1 MSNTSNSDSIRSL
14 LYQKN
19 RSMKS
24 RKKILIFNLNGRGWM
39 LHYSSQFSNALSK
52 NHDIRVIVPSYADTS
67 LYSSTIELWKIRT
80 NPTLASFII
89 DSVNIFSHISLI
101 TKIWRFRPDIIQIM
115 DNHPWYFFY
124 PILWK
129 ILGAKIF
136 VIQHDPFP
144 HSGEKKWLFHQV
156 AIWVN
161 AFLRKCTDTLI
172 IHGEKM
178 KEKII
183 ETYKVP
189 REKVISI
196 YHGSYDIF
204 PEWGKHVSKRPNSF
218 LFFWRIVEYKWLD
231 TLLEALILLEKD
243 RIPYYLTIAW
253 DGPLTKYED
262 LIKKIDPTHITL
274 ENRFIDDN
282 EITSFFAWSH
292 FVVLPYRDATASWII
307 PLAYSFHLPVIAT
320 DVGVLSEYVKDGET
334 GFLIKKD
341 DPALLAESIK
351 KLLTDTRLAETLWES
366 SFQFQKEYL
375 SWEGIVKMVY
385 S

>member
-89 DSVNIFSHISLI
+89 DSVNIFSHIRLI

-124 PILWK
+124 LFLWK
-129 ILGAKIF
+129 IFGAKIF

-178 KEKII
+178 KEKVI
-183 ETYKVP
+183 EIYKIP
-189 REKVISI
+189 REKVMSI
-196 YHGSYDIF
+196 YHGSYDLF
-204 PEWGKHVSKRPNSF
+204 PEWEKNIPKRPNSF

-231 TLLEALILLEKD
+231 TLLEAMILLEKD
-243 RIPYYLTIAW
+243 GIPYHLTIAW
-253 DGPLTKYED
+253 DGPLTKYEQ
-262 LIKKIDPTHITL
+262 LIEKVDPTHITL
-274 ENRFIDDN
+274 ENRFIDDS
-282 EITSFFAWSH
+282 EIASFFAWSH
-292 FVVLPYRDATASWII
+292 FVVLPYKDATASWII
-307 PLAYSFHLPVIAT
+307 PLAYSFRLPVIAT

-366 SFQFQKEYL
+366 GFQFQKSYL